1 MRKNIVLLTG
11 VASLLILAFA
21 NPALAADEGS
31 DKDAKKVTITGTGKC
46 GKCALKETETCQNV
60 IQTEKGGK
68 TTTYYLAKN
77 DVSNEFHS
85 KVCKES
91 KKVRATGTVK
101 EVGGKKELTASKIS
115 VVEDEKN

>member
-21 NPALAADEGS
+21 NPALADDG
-31 DKDAKKVTITGTGKC
+31 KKETITGTGKC
-46 GKCALKETETCQNV
+46 GKCALKETDTCQNV

-77 DVSNEFHS
+77 DKSNEFHG
-85 KVCKES
+85 KICKES

-101 EVGGKKELTASKIS
+101 EVGGKKEMTVSKIE
-115 VVEDEKN
+115 VVEDEKK

>member
-21 NPALAADEGS
+21 NPALAEEGNG
-31 DKDAKKVTITGTGKC
+31 KEGKKETITGTGKC

-77 DVSNEFHS
+77 DKSTEFHS

-101 EVGGKKELTASKIS
+101 EVGGKKELTISKIE
-115 VVEDEKN
+115 VVEDDKK